1 MVDASSAAEYDPVA
15 NADLA
20 VAVTDDDS
28 AGITIT
34 AASPFTV
41 GEGAAPPTPWKLD
54 TEPSGDVVI
63 SLTVSGSS
71 EVTVAD
77 TDSETAGVQNTLTF
91 TSANWDTPQTVTVK
105 AAQDDDAVNDA
116 ASIAHAVVDAS
127 SAGEYDPVANV
138 DLAVTVTDDDTAGI
152 TLTAADPFTVAEGA
166 SATYTVEL
174 DSEPSSDVVI
184 RLTVTGSSEVTVA
197 DTDGNAE
204 GVQNTLTFTSAN
216 WDTPQTVT
224 VNAGEDDDAVNDAAS
239 IAHAVV
245 DGSSAAEYDPVANV
259 DLAVTVTDD
268 DSAGITVTAADP
280 FTVGEGGSKTYT
292 VKLNSAPSSDVV
304 IEISSTNA
312 DVTIADTD
320 TVMTGVQ
327 NTLTF
332 TASDWSTAQTVT
344 VNAGADDDAVNDA
357 ATIAHAVVDAE
368 SAAEYDPVANV
379 ALAVTVTDDDTAG
392 LTLSALAAIT
402 EGESGTYTVKLN
414 TQPSSDVVIS
424 LTVSGSA
431 EVTIADT
438 DTVMTGVQNTL
449 TFTST
454 DWSTAQTVTVNAG
467 EDDDAVADAA
477 VIAHAVVDASS
488 AAEYDPVANVDL
500 AVSGDRR
507 RHGGDHRD
515 GRRPLHRGGGSQRHL
530 HGGAGQ

>member
-1 MVDASSAAEYDPVA
+1 M
-15 NADLA
+15 
-20 VAVTDDDS
+20 
-28 AGITIT
+28 
-34 AASPFTV
+34 
-41 GEGAAPPTPWKLD
+41 
-54 TEPSGDVVI
+54 
-63 SLTVSGSS
+63 
-71 EVTVAD
+71 
-77 TDSETAGVQNTLTF
+77 
-91 TSANWDTPQTVTVK
+91 
-105 AAQDDDAVNDA
+105 
-116 ASIAHAVVDAS
+116 
-127 SAGEYDPVANV
+127 
-138 DLAVTVTDDDTAGI
+138 
-152 TLTAADPFTVAEGA
+152 
-166 SATYTVEL
+166 
-174 DSEPSSDVVI
+174 
-184 RLTVTGSSEVTVA
+184 
-197 DTDGNAE
+197 
-204 GVQNTLTFTSAN
+204 
-216 WDTPQTVT
+216 T

-332 TASDWSTAQTVT
+332 TASDWDTPQTVT
-344 VNAGADDDAVNDA
+344 VEAAQDDDAVNDA
-357 ATIAHAVVDAE
+357 ATIAHAVVDGS

-379 ALAVTVTDDDTAG
+379 DLAVTVTDDDTAG
-392 LTLSALAAIT
+392 LTVTAADPFTVAEGASA
-402 EGESGTYTVKLN
+402 TYTVELDSE
-414 TQPSSDVVIS
+414 PSSDVVIR
-424 LTVSGSA
+424 LTVSGSS
-431 EVTIADT
+431 EVTVADT

-449 TFTST
+449 TFTSSN
-454 DWSTAQTVTVNAG
+454 WSTAQTVTVNAG

-488 AAEYDPVANVDL
+488 AAEYDPVANVAL

-507 RHGGDHRD
+507 RHGGAHRV
-515 GRRPLHRGGGSQRHL
+515 GRRPLHRGRGQQRYLHRGSWTVSPSSDVVISLTVSGSSEVTVADTDTGMTAGVQNTLTFTASDWSTAQTVTVNAGEDDDAVADAAEHRPRGGGCGSSAAEYDPVANVDLAVTVTDDDTAVDDRPL
-530 HGGAGQ
+530 HRGRGGATSRWSWTAHRRRGDQPHRHGHRG